1 MVNSNQ
7 TNGSAPAARVVQIT
21 AEQGR
26 WVVGLPGQ
34 VPNLHT
40 ADQSPRAWGQVELHV
55 RHLLG
60 QQTPAEQLACAMHSV
75 VEQLGTEHPVGA
87 QLYGALIQAGLD

>member
-1 MVNSNQ
+1 MLSSNS
-7 TNGSAPAARVVQIT
+7 AAVT
-21 AEQGR
+21 AAEGR
-26 WVVGLPGQ
+26 WVVTVNGQ
-34 VPNLHT
+34 VSLHT
-40 ADQSPRAWGQVELHV
+40 AGQKPADWAKVEQHV
-55 RHLLG
+55 RHAMG